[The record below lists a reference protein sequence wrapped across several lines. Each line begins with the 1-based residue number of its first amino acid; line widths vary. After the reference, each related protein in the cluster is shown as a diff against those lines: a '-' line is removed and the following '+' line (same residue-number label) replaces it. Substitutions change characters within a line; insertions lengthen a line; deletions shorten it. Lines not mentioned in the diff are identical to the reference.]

1 MKIEIVKEEKE
12 TESSEEGE
20 KENVP
25 VSIKAEP
32 PPPTLSVYAKDGI
45 GSSGKLHK
53 GG

>member
-12 TESSEEGE
+12 TESLVKE
-20 KENVP
+20 KKESIP
-25 VSIKAEP
+25 VSIEAHTP
-32 PPPTLSVYAKDGI
+32 LTLFVYAKDGI